1 VATLTSTL
9 SAVAIARPAYGWTRR
24 RSLIAIAVASAT
36 ALAVAFAIDVELMA
50 SAGGKLVRT
59 PALLALFLAAYAGA
73 FVLRAVAWSI
83 LVPTLGLRHALA
95 ILHAALFVNHVA
107 PVKAGEIVRPLLAG
121 RRGVAPLD
129 AIATSIVT
137 RIFDVLSLLAIVVLL
152 MPSAANASAAP
163 QVMTLLL
170 VVGGAIAVAG
180 LAWLRAGSPLFARHP
195 FAERLSQALAKLS
208 LPRLAATG
216 LLTLPSWVLEGA
228 VLFVA
233 ASALGAEI
241 SVETAIAATAFTLL
255 FQTLHITPGG
265 IGVYEASMTGA
276 LVAFGLAPDEALSIA
291 VLAHAM
297 KFAYS
302 FTVGL
307 AFTVNELADTGWAA
321 DRLGR
326 RHLTLAVVVLAQLAI
341 VVGYFAADAHTRT
354 IVTLEA
360 LLFGGIAL
368 AALARQWFGT
378 WRPLPAMPPIATQD
392 ARPVVLIIPAHNEA
406 AALPATLAR
415 VPHTLVQRTIVV
427 DDGSTDATSAIAASA
442 GVDVVVRH
450 ERNRGLGAAVRAGL
464 DAAKAFDPK
473 AVVYIDADG
482 EYDPAELNRLL
493 APILSGDADYVL
505 GSRYLGQ
512 RTGQRTS
519 RRWGNAL
526 FTALLGFA
534 TGRRITDGQTG
545 YRAFSSRALGAA
557 EIIHDY
563 NYAQVLTL
571 DLLRKRMRMREVPI
585 TWRRRTT
592 GTSFVKLDYL
602 WRVPLGMLRE
612 IMIT

>member
-1 VATLTSTL
+1 MGCST
-9 SAVAIARPAYGWTRR
+9 YGWTRR
-24 RSLIAIAVASAT
+24 RSLIAIAVASTT
-36 ALAVAFAIDVELMA
+36 AIAAALAIDVELMA
-50 SAGGKLVRT
+50 SAGGHLVRT
-59 PALLALFLAAYAGA
+59 PALLALFLAAYASA
-73 FVLRAVAWSI
+73 FVLRAVAWSV
-83 LVPTLGLRHALA
+83 LAPTLGLRHALA
-95 ILHAALFVNHVA
+95 ILHVALFVNHVA

-121 RRGVAPLD
+121 RRGVDPLE
-129 AIATSIVT
+129 ATATSIVT

-152 MPSAANASAAP
+152 MPSAANPAAAP
-163 QVMTLLL
+163 QVMTLVL
-170 VVGGAIAVAG
+170 VVGGAVAIAG
-180 LAWLRAGSPLFARHP
+180 LVWLRAGSPLLPRLP
-195 FAERLSQALAKLS
+195 FAERLSDALAKLS
-208 LPRLAATG
+208 LPRLAAAG

-241 SVETAIAATAFTLL
+241 SVETAIAATAFTLG

-276 LVAFGLAPDEALSIA
+276 LLAFGFAPEEALSVA

-321 DRLGR
+321 DRLGHR
-326 RHLTLAVVVLAQLAI
+326 NLPLGAVVLAQLAI
-341 VVGYFAADAHTRT
+341 VAGYFAADTHLRT
-354 IVTLEA
+354 VVTLEA
-360 LLFGGIAL
+360 VLFGAIAL

-378 WRPLPAMPPIATQD
+378 WRPLPATPTIAAQD

-415 VPHTLVQRTIVV
+415 VPHALVQRTIVV
-427 DDGSTDATSAIAASA
+427 DDGSTDATADVAMSS
-442 GVDVVVRH
+442 GVDLVVRH
-450 ERNRGLGAAVRAGL
+450 KRNRGLGAAVRSGL

-473 AVVYIDADG
+473 AVVYVDADG
-482 EYDPAELNRLL
+482 EYDPAELDRLL

-505 GSRYLGQ
+505 GSRCLGQ
-512 RTGQRTS
+512 RSGQRAS
-519 RRWGNAL
+519 RRWGNSL
-526 FTALLGFA
+526 FTALLGFTA
-534 TGRRITDGQTG
+534 GRRITDGQTG

-571 DLLRKRMRMREVPI
+571 DLLRKRMRMREVPV
-585 TWRRRTT
+585 TWRIRTT
-592 GTSFVKLDYL
+592 GTSFVNLDYL

-612 IMIT
+612 MMTT